1 MDRGLLIYN
10 PFSGDQRIIQKLDY
24 IIERFQNE
32 GILLQPCR
40 IMTNCEQYISA
51 LMAQDGWKYIISSGG
66 DGTLNFVS
74 NIMLKN
80 NVNVPLGIIPTGTCN
95 DFASILNLPTN
106 LRECIDVILDG
117 KTVEVDVGLA
127 NDELY
132 FLSSCAG
139 GIFVDVSFNTDNE
152 LKKSLGAFA
161 YYLRA
166 IGEMANMKPFRVTIQ
181 TDKEVLE
188 EDILLFFILNGKQ
201 AGGFANIVNSAD
213 YTDGFMDIVLVKN
226 CSHIDLAGIFFSVLS
241 NSGINNK
248 NVIIITTDRC
258 TISGSQDIVL
268 SIDGEKGPCLP
279 VSVRFINKALKVF
292 TR

>member
-40 IMTNCEQYISA
+40 IMTNCEQYITA

-188 EDILLFFILNGKQ
+188 EDILLF
-201 AGGFANIVNSAD
+201 ANIVNSAD

-279 VSVRFINKALKVF
+279 VNVSFINKALKVF